1 MSRTRPVCLVILDGF
16 GIGLGGL
23 EDATAMADS
32 PFLRRTRKHYPHAQL
47 DTSGRAVGLPP
58 GQMGNSEVGHMTLGA
73 GRIVEQDLPRI
84 QKAMDAG
91 ELVANPV
98 SQNLL
103 AAAERAGGSLHL
115 MGLVSDG
122 GVHSSL
128 GHLSGILDLLDS
140 KGIQP
145 ILHAFTDGRDTP
157 QRSARQ
163 FIEPLEARLRDLGGC
178 IATVSGR
185 YWAMD
190 RDGRWDRIARAYRAI
205 VLREGHAAPSAVEAL
220 ENAYARG
227 EHDEFVAPSIVEG
240 APALCDGA
248 SVLFFNFRADRGREL
263 TNALTRVKPEV
274 LGLEASELPRVSLAD
289 FATLTVYDEEWTLP
303 SLFPLA
309 HVPNSLGELIAAS
322 GGRQLRIAETEKYA
336 HVTYFFSGGREEPFE
351 GEDRVLIPSP
361 RDVPTYDKKPEM
373 SAIQVTDALLKAM
386 ETTNYQFI
394 LVNYANAD
402 MVGHTGVISAS
413 VRAIEVVDACLDR
426 LSSAVLTRGGTL
438 LITADHGNVEQML
451 DPETG
456 APQTAHTTNPV
467 PVYLIADGLKQGTL
481 ESGGLSDVAPSLC
494 DLLGLETAPEMTG
507 ETLIHPE

>member
-1 MSRTRPVCLVILDGF
+1 VCLVILDGF
-16 GIGLGGL
+16 GIGRGGPD
-23 EDATAMADS
+23 DATALADS
-32 PFLRRTRKHYPHAQL
+32 PFLRRAREHYPHAQL
-47 DTSGRAVGLPP
+47 ETSGRAVGLPP

-73 GRIVEQDLPRI
+73 GRIVEQDMPRI

-98 SQNLL
+98 MQNLL

-115 MGLVSDG
+115 MGLVSNG

-157 QRSARQ
+157 QRSARR

-190 RDGRWDRIARAYRAI
+190 RDSRWDRVARAYRAI

-227 EHDEFVAPSIVEG
+227 EHDEFVEPSIVEG
-240 APALCDGA
+240 APALGDGA
-248 SVLFFNFRADRGREL
+248 SGLFFNFRADRGREL
-263 TNALTRVKPEV
+263 ANALTRAKPEL
-274 LGLEASELPRVSLAD
+274 LGVKISELPRVALAD
-289 FATLTVYDEEWTLP
+289 FATLTVYDEEWALAA
-303 SLFPLA
+303 LFPLLEI
-309 HVPNSLGELIAAS
+309 PNSLGELIAAS
-322 GGRQLRIAETEKYA
+322 GRRQLRIAETEKYA
-336 HVTYFFSGGREEPFE
+336 HVTYFFSGGREEPFDR
-351 GEDRVLIPSP
+351 EDRVLLPSP

-373 SAIQVTDALLKAM
+373 SAIQVTDALLEAM
-386 ETTNYQFI
+386 ETTDYEFI
-394 LVNYANAD
+394 LVNYANPD

-426 LSSAVLTRGGTL
+426 LSSAVLARGGTL

-467 PVYLIADGLKQGTL
+467 PAYLIADGLEQGSL

-494 DLLGLETAPEMTG
+494 DLLGLAAAPEMTG
-507 ETLIHPE
+507 KTLIRPE